1 MIKTGLISML
11 GAVALSSGCAH
22 ESVASRESPDP
33 AATAAVLRPVPLPA
47 ERHGHRVERVS
58 GGLLC
63 CGGFGAGEDR
73 GMHDTLWLAP
83 GATHWRPRAPMI
95 VGRAFFASVV
105 IDDTLYAIGEG
116 VERYDFAADRW
127 TMIVPQGTLPRSH
140 FAAAAV
146 GRTIYVLG
154 GYPVEQSGFFSVDV
168 DRGTVRRLEPP
179 PGFAPGDHFHLMV
192 VIDGVLHVIGGI
204 AGETF
209 TLKTEHWTLGA
220 DGWRAQ
226 AAAPVGMWAKFAA
239 QAVIGDRL
247 FAFGDFGGYCFD
259 AATNSWSR
267 RAPLP
272 LALVMPAAVVI
283 DGTLWLIGGMRV
295 DGIERAVFLEY
306 DLAGDCFRD
315 RLE

>member
-1 MIKTGLISML
+1 MCGRGDGVLAIMIKSGLVSVL
-11 GAVALSSGCAH
+11 GAVAVSSGCARD
-22 ESVASRESPDP
+22 SLRDRESPEH
-33 AATAAVLRPVPLPA
+33 AVPSVALRPVPLPA

-58 GGLLC
+58 EGLLC

-73 GMHDTLWLAP
+73 GMHETLWLAP
-83 GATHWRPRAPMI
+83 GTTRWQPRAPMI
-95 VGRAFFASVV
+95 VGRAFFATVV

-127 TMIVPQGTLPRSH
+127 TAIVPQDTLPRSH

-146 GRTIYVLG
+146 GRTVYVLG
-154 GYPVEQSGFFSVDV
+154 GYPVEQSGFLAVDV

-192 VIDGVLHVIGGI
+192 AIDGVLHVIGGI

-209 TLKTEHWTLGA
+209 TLKTEHWTLSA
-220 DGWRAQ
+220 DGWRPD

-247 FAFGDFGGYCFD
+247 YAFGDFGGYCFD
-259 AATNSWSR
+259 DATKSCRVVR
-267 RAPLP
+267 RSPC
-272 LALVMPAAVVI
+272 
-283 DGTLWLIGGMRV
+283 RS
-295 DGIERAVFLEY
+295 
-306 DLAGDCFRD
+306 
-315 RLE
+315 